1 MNQTVRTV
9 LMWVVI
15 LVGVL
20 LILQV
25 LRGVDTTSRE
35 ISFSEL
41 LDRVA
46 DGQIERVLIKG
57 DEIFIR
63 STEAVD
69 ESSTSPRY
77 DLYTYNPGYDDLIGD
92 LRSKKVEIKVEKPS
106 DGRMLTTLL
115 GGRRCSS
122 WWLCGLFSS
131 GRCRPV
137 APRPCPLA
145 NPRPVSSIPTR
156 RR

>member
-25 LRGVDTTSRE
+25 LRGYDTTSRE

-63 STEAVD
+63 STEALD
-69 ESSTSPRY
+69 ESTTSPRY
-77 DLYTYNPGYDDLIGD
+77 DLYTYNPVYD
-92 LRSKKVEIKVEKPS
+92 
-106 DGRMLTTLL
+106 
-115 GGRRCSS
+115 
-122 WWLCGLFSS
+122 
-131 GRCRPV
+131 
-137 APRPCPLA
+137 
-145 NPRPVSSIPTR
+145 
-156 RR
+156 